1 MTDELISVIIPARN
15 EQDYIARCLDSIL
28 AQDVANLQ
36 VIVVDGASSD
46 RTPAIVAEYAREDQ
60 RIDLLHNPIAT
71 IPRSLNLA
79 LEAAS
84 GRFLIRVDAHSTI
97 PQGYVR
103 KAVEHLEWGTW
114 GGVGGRKD
122 AVGRTTAG
130 RAIAVALG
138 SPFGVGGSVYHHGT
152 RIREVDHIPFGAYPT
167 ELVRKLGGW
176 NERVLA
182 NEDYEFDYRLRQ
194 LGYRLLFDPGLRIEW
209 LCRQSI
215 SDLFR
220 QYRRYGRGKAS
231 VVRLHPSSVGIRHVL
246 PPALVLGLLGA
257 ALLAR
262 RRPIVLRGLLASYAA
277 VLVTGTATSARR
289 LEQPAGLPYLPAAL
303 AAMHVA
309 WGVGFWQGM
318 WSLALESLGK
328 TQPSERSPLGPLG

>member
-1 MTDELISVIIPARN
+1 VSDEPITIIVPARN
-15 EQDYIARCLDSIL
+15 EEGFIGGCLDSIL
-28 AQDVANLQ
+28 SQDMSTLQ
-36 VIVVDGASSD
+36 VIVVVGASSD
-46 RTPAIVAEYAREDQ
+46 RTADIVAEYAQRDQ
-60 RIDLLHNPIAT
+60 RIEVLHNPVGS

-79 LEAAS
+79 LQAAS
-84 GRFLIRVDAHSTI
+84 GRFLVRVDAHSTI
-97 PQGYVR
+97 PHDYVS
-103 KAVEHLEWGTW
+103 KAVEHLLSGRW

-152 RIREVDHIPFGAYPT
+152 TTREVDHIPFGAYPT
-167 ELVRKLGGW
+167 ELVRRLGGW

-194 LGYRLLFDPGLRIEW
+194 LGYRLLFDPTLRIEW

-231 VVRLHPSSVGIRHVL
+231 VVRLHPSSVRIRHTL
-246 PPALVLGLLGA
+246 PPALVLALLGA
-257 ALLAR
+257 ALLAPK
-262 RRPIVLRGLLASYAA
+262 RPIALGA
-277 VLVTGTATSARR
+277 VLVPYAGVLLAGTATGARNVESA
-289 LEQPAGLPYLPAAL
+289 ALPYLPAAL
-303 AAMHVA
+303 TVMHVA
-309 WGVGFWQGM
+309 YGLGFWEGM
-318 WSLALESLGK
+318 WNLVVESLSPK
-328 TQPSERSPLGPLG
+328 SQP